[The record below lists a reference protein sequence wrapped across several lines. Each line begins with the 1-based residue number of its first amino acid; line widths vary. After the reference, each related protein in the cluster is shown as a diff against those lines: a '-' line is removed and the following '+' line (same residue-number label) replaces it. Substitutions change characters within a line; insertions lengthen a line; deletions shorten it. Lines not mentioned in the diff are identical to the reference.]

1 LEKSLSWNSRQACQ
15 RFGVEFTSGGFSVC
29 NLLNK
34 AFLCLTIIIQIL
46 QVYKVLGISVP
57 FIIIIIIIIIIAGR
71 NSVVGIATRYGLE
84 DPGIE
89 SG

>member
-1 LEKSLSWNSRQACQ
+1 M
-15 RFGVEFTSGGFSVC
+15 
-29 NLLNK
+29 
-34 AFLCLTIIIQIL
+34 
-46 QVYKVLGISVP
+46 YKVLGISVP
-57 FIIIIIIIIIIAGR
+57 FIIIIIIIIIAGR

>member
-1 LEKSLSWNSRQACQ
+1 M
-15 RFGVEFTSGGFSVC
+15 
-29 NLLNK
+29 
-34 AFLCLTIIIQIL
+34 
-46 QVYKVLGISVP
+46 LGISVP
-57 FIIIIIIIIIIAGR
+57 FIIIIIIIIIIIAGR